1 MKKALIFIS
10 TAFLLAACGQKLS
23 GTYVNQTTD
32 AKLIFESSDKV
43 IYDTGMGKVEV
54 SYKVD
59 GKNLKLISP
68 EGTQIFTLSDDGSIQ
83 APMGLNFKKR

>member
-1 MKKALIFIS
+1 MKKTLALLTI
-10 TAFLLAACGQKLS
+10 TLLLAACGQKLS
-23 GTYVNQTTD
+23 GTYVNPTSD
-32 AKLIFESSDKV
+32 AKLIFESSDKL

-54 SYKVD
+54 SYKID

-83 APMGLNFKKR
+83 APMGLSFKKQ